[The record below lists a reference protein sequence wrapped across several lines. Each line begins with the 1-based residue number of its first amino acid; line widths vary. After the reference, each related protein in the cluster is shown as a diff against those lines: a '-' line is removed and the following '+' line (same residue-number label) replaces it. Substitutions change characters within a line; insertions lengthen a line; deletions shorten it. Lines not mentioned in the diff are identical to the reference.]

1 MSRKFIYEAGD
12 VNFTSQEFVPPKK
25 EESFL
30 QMLNVITCA
39 IGSAPRFA
47 GDESQEDMVAA
58 EELYKKRKS
67 AALKKYSNLVKGLR
81 ELQDE
86 HPALSKRFADRLK
99 ELK

>member
-1 MSRKFIYEAGD
+1 MSNKFVYRAGD
-12 VNFTSQEFVPPKK
+12 IDFTSQDLVPPKK

-58 EELYKKRKS
+58 EKLYKRRKS
-67 AALKKYSNLVKGLR
+67 AALNKYSNLISGLR

-86 HPALSKRFADRLK
+86 YPALSKRFADRLK
-99 ELK
+99 DLK